1 MLHVGVAVQYSSIPL
16 GECQFSKAIPSPPY
30 LLRHCFCLAPPPP
43 PHTLFTP
50 LPPPTHTNLTPN
62 SHRAAGAWRMCMV
75 LAARLQHTPAQQQE
89 LARDLSEQLLA
100 SGAGG
105 DAAVLLLQHLGD
117 VDGAVAALITAKEWR
132 EGLRVAYAHGRPDL
146 VDTDLVPAA
155 AQVSG
160 GGCTR
165 WLQESA
171 TR

>member
-1 MLHVGVAVQYSSIPL
+1 
-16 GECQFSKAIPSPPY
+16 
-30 LLRHCFCLAPPPP
+30 
-43 PHTLFTP
+43 
-50 LPPPTHTNLTPN
+50 
-62 SHRAAGAWRMCMV
+62 MV